1 MVSRLC
7 VLRSQGVKLTSLGAK
22 FRVTV
27 EIFKKNIFFILKY
40 IKIIYNI
47 KKFKNFQKCL
57 LNTKINIL
65 LINY

>member
-47 KKFKNFQKCL
+47 KKFKNF
-57 LNTKINIL
+57 
-65 LINY
+65 